1 MKIRIIIANVD
12 FTYKQMTLKSFDIEY
27 YDLKGAIKI
36 NQSVE
41 IGWLGWLCIFIIL
54 LLLQKSA

>member
-1 MKIRIIIANVD
+1 MLLDVKHSC
-12 FTYKQMTLKSFDIEY
+12 YKQMTLKSFDIEY

-36 NQSVE
+36 NQSIE